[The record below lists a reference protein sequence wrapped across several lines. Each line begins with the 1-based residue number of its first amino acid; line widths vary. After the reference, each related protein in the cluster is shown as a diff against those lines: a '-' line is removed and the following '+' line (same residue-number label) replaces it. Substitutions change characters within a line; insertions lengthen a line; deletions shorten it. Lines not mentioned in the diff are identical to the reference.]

1 MRFAA
6 RDLPDGQVEI
16 TLPDGSIVS
25 TLDTDVDERVS
36 AALDH
41 PVRLERLHD
50 AADLDHYRRGAPEG
64 DPLTEIRAVM
74 GREGD
79 EPLPDFSV
87 FPATI
92 GEFES
97 PPGTYYD
104 AWPLLV
110 MSRSALDAV
119 AAAVPD
125 SVVDVRRFRPSI
137 VIDTGDDDA
146 PAGTPGHP
154 EFDWKG
160 RTATIG
166 TATIEFLD
174 PCPRCVMVTREVD
187 ETIPADRA
195 ILRHIVRD
203 LDQNVGVYASIRT
216 PGVVRVGDALIFQ

>member
-6 RDLPDGQVEI
+6 RDLPDGHVEI
-16 TLPDGSIVS
+16 TLPDGSTVS
-25 TLDTDVDERVS
+25 TLDADVDERVS

-87 FPATI
+87 FPPTI

-104 AWPLLV
+104 AWPLAGHDAGGTGRPRRCGARLDRRHPSLPSV
-110 MSRSALDAV
+110 DRDRQRCRRHAAEHARPPGIRLEGAHGDHRHGQRS
-119 AAAVPD
+119 
-125 SVVDVRRFRPSI
+125 SSSI
-137 VIDTGDDDA
+137 RA
-146 PAGTPGHP
+146 PA
-154 EFDWKG
+154 
-160 RTATIG
+160 
-166 TATIEFLD
+166 
-174 PCPRCVMVTREVD
+174 V
-187 ETIPADRA
+187 
-195 ILRHIVRD
+195 
-203 LDQNVGVYASIRT
+203 
-216 PGVVRVGDALIFQ
+216 